1 MEKKKIIARKI
12 ASADEQENALQAL
25 LNVGQPKS
33 QVVISEEKTSEP
45 KTSAKIVKD
54 AKPKSPPPA
63 PVRQPRT
70 VRRKVQDIMKPPVE
84 VQRVTID
91 LPADLYDLLKK
102 EMEEKGTTLRWQI
115 ISMVR
120 EHFRKA

>member
-25 LNVGQPKS
+25 LNVDQPKS
-33 QVVISEEKTSEP
+33 QGVVSEKKTPEP
-45 KTSAKIVKD
+45 KTTAKVVKES
-54 AKPKSPPPA
+54 KPTSPPPA

-70 VRRKVQDIMKPPVE
+70 VRRKVQDMMKPPVE

>member
-1 MEKKKIIARKI
+1 MEKKKITARKI
-12 ASADEQENALQAL
+12 SSADEQENALKAL
-25 LNVGQPKS
+25 LGGNKMQSLSNATEKKSTEKKSAEKNVDNSKTKS
-33 QVVISEEKTSEP
+33 VIPT
-45 KTSAKIVKD
+45 
-54 AKPKSPPPA
+54 

-70 VRRKVQDIMKPPVE
+70 VRRKSQDLLKPPVE

-115 ISMVR
+115 ISMVK
-120 EHFRKA
+120 EHFKKV

>member
-25 LNVGQPKS
+25 LNVDKPKPE
-33 QVVISEEKTSEP
+33 VVASDKKTSTP
-45 KTSAKIVKD
+45 KVSDKVAKEV
-54 AKPKSPPPA
+54 KPKSPPPA

-91 LPADLYDLLKK
+91 LPADLYDLLRK

>member
-25 LNVGQPKS
+25 LNVDQPKY
-33 QVVISEEKTSEP
+33 QVVASEKKVSEP
-45 KTSAKIVKD
+45 KTSAKVVKEST
-54 AKPKSPPPA
+54 PKSPPLA

-70 VRRKVQDIMKPPVE
+70 VRRKVQDMMKPPVE

>member
-25 LNVGQPKS
+25 LNVDKLKPE
-33 QVVISEEKTSEP
+33 VVISDKKISTP
-45 KTSAKIVKD
+45 KMSDKVIKEN
-54 AKPKSPPPA
+54 KPKIPPPA
-63 PVRQPRT
+63 PVRQPKT
-70 VRRKVQDIMKPPVE
+70 VRRKVQDMMKPPVE

-120 EHFRKA
+120 EHFKKA